1 MQRSRSTAAPS
12 TVISINRRRACGS
25 RQVFAVFSDGQDNSS
40 QKQLRAGK
48 GLYRLSESGGD
59 HDSVYQLLGGGVNG
73 GKRILGF
80 CNILDV
86 TSSASEL
93 RRAFDCLVKIGH
105 RVLQIGGGRWR

>member
-1 MQRSRSTAAPS
+1 MGQKVSE
-12 TVISINRRRACGS
+12 RRRACGS
-25 RQVFAVFSDGQDNSS
+25 RQCLQSLATGRITRPKAASAQAKDV
-40 QKQLRAGK
+40 
-48 GLYRLSESGGD
+48 YRLSESGGD

-73 GKRILGF
+73 GKGILGF